1 MKKIILIFLLAIPVT
16 FVNVQGQND
25 LSSDKND
32 DNNELVGS
40 SFNRWSV
47 ELNVGNNKPSRPF
60 TSNLYFTGDPTNFVD
75 IAEFKAETL
84 IYANAKSL
92 GGYNSKITIYNQ
104 YKNLM
109 AKTFNDIEVNNLIR
123 EYKGLKYRMRIE
135 VSKRIQR
142 KEFTVKEFGI
152 FDIFGEYAE
161 SFKNYILENILDME
175 TIDKIYEELASGLV
189 DKLEAHR
196 TFSRNFNYENF
207 IYREIDNIYDYE
219 ILRRAVK
226 KLNNNVKTRENA
238 ITAIRKVLLEYE
250 REKGIIVMNTYE
262 AILDIRETIENSFQD

>member
-1 MKKIILIFLLAIPVT
+1 MQKTDSYNFLDFYKLAIVVAV
-16 FVNVQGQND
+16 FN
-25 LSSDKND
+25 L
-32 DNNELVGS
+32 LV
-40 SFNRWSV
+40 
-47 ELNVGNNKPSRPF
+47 
-60 TSNLYFTGDPTNFVD
+60 
-75 IAEFKAETL
+75 
-84 IYANAKSL
+84 
-92 GGYNSKITIYNQ
+92 
-104 YKNLM
+104 
-109 AKTFNDIEVNNLIR
+109 
-123 EYKGLKYRMRIE
+123 
-135 VSKRIQR
+135 IQA
-142 KEFTVKEFGI
+142 FAQLP
-152 FDIFGEYAE
+152 YAE

-262 AILDIRETIENSFQD
+262 AILDIRETIENSFRD

>member
-1 MKKIILIFLLAIPVT
+1 
-16 FVNVQGQND
+16 
-25 LSSDKND
+25 
-32 DNNELVGS
+32 
-40 SFNRWSV
+40 
-47 ELNVGNNKPSRPF
+47 
-60 TSNLYFTGDPTNFVD
+60 
-75 IAEFKAETL
+75 
-84 IYANAKSL
+84 
-92 GGYNSKITIYNQ
+92 
-104 YKNLM
+104 
-109 AKTFNDIEVNNLIR
+109 
-123 EYKGLKYRMRIE
+123 
-135 VSKRIQR
+135 
-142 KEFTVKEFGI
+142 
-152 FDIFGEYAE
+152 
-161 SFKNYILENILDME
+161 ME
-175 TIDKIYEELASGLV
+175 TIDKIYEVLASGLV